1 MMRIAAI
8 DVGSNSIHMIVAE
21 ARPDGHYVVLDR
33 AKEMVRLG
41 QKSLTTGRLTRQAMD
56 RGIRT
61 LARFKALALRY
72 GVNRFRAVATS
83 AVREAGNGGEFIQRI
98 YDEVGLRVRVI
109 PGIEEARLIYLGV
122 AQVVDLKGPP
132 TVILDVGGGS
142 VEVVL
147 VDHGRAVEFHSLK
160 LGVSRMTE
168 GFLSEDPPRAREV
181 AKLEKFLRAQLEPAL
196 ASAGKRKARRVVATS
211 GTLLTLISMA
221 AHRLGVHPGDQL
233 HGLEVPAEA
242 VSRLRRGLVR
252 ADRDARLEIRGMD
265 PKRVDQV
272 AAGAVLV
279 DVVLGRLRATRI
291 QACTWALREGL
302 LQDYIEKHAKGI
314 EESARFDD
322 LRRRSVVRLMRR
334 FGSPP
339 GHSEQVARLSL
350 RLFDQLRGRLKLRAE
365 ARGWLE
371 AAALLHDV
379 GHLIEHEEHHRHS
392 YYLIVNSHLYGFR
405 PQEIEAIGQ
414 IALHHH
420 RKGTPKPGDAG
431 GEPLPLEVWRQ
442 VKGCAAILRL
452 AEGLDRS
459 HYAAIREVRVRGRG
473 RRVVVELHAT
483 GDAAALEV
491 WEGRRRTEL
500 LEKLL
505 GAEIALRVRAGAK
518 KKLVG
523 TRPARKSARVKRRKT
538 GSAGRPRA

>member
-41 QKSLTTGRLTRQAMD
+41 QRSLTTGRLTRQAMD
-56 RGIRT
+56 RGVRA
-61 LARFKALALRY
+61 LATFKALALRH

-109 PGIEEARLIYLGV
+109 PGSEEARLIYLGV
-122 AQVVDLKGPP
+122 SQVVDLNGPA
-132 TVILDVGGGS
+132 TVLLDIGGGS

-147 VDHGRAVEFHSLK
+147 VERGRAVELHSMK

-168 GFLSEDPPRAREV
+168 EFFTADPPRAREV
-181 AKLEKFLRAQLEPAL
+181 AHLERYLRAELEGAL
-196 ASAGKRKARRVVATS
+196 ATAAKRKARRVVATS

-221 AHRLGVHPGDQL
+221 AHRLGVHPGAQI

-242 VSRLRRGLVR
+242 VVQLRRTLVR
-252 ADRDARLEIRGMD
+252 ADRDSRLAMRGID

-272 AAGAVLV
+272 AAGAILAE
-279 DVVLGRLRATRI
+279 VVLRRLGAPRI

-302 LQDYIEKHAKGI
+302 LQDYITRHARGI

-322 LRRRSVVRLMRR
+322 VRRRSVVRLMRR
-334 FGSPP
+334 FGSPAS
-339 GHSEQVARLSL
+339 HSEQVARLSL
-350 RLFDQLRGRLKLRAE
+350 RLFDQLRGRLHLKSE

-379 GHLIEHEEHHRHS
+379 GHLIDHEEHHRHS
-392 YYLIVNSHLYGFR
+392 YYLIVNSPLYGFR
-405 PQEIEAIGQ
+405 RDEIEAIGQ

-420 RKGTPKPGDAG
+420 RKGMPKPGAAG
-431 GEPLPLEVWRQ
+431 ETLPPDVWRQ
-442 VKGCAAILRL
+442 VRACAAILRL

-459 HYAAIREVRVRGRG
+459 HYAAVKEARVRGRG
-473 RRVVVELHAT
+473 RRVVVELQT
-483 GDAAALEV
+483 SGLEASLEL
-491 WEGRRRTEL
+491 WEAKRRTEL
-500 LEKLL
+500 LAKLL
-505 GAEIALRVRAGAK
+505 DAEIVLRVRGGARPRPAK
-518 KKLVG
+518 KKS
-523 TRPARKSARVKRRKT
+523 RPKKKR
-538 GSAGRPRA
+538 GRR

>member
-109 PGIEEARLIYLGV
+109 PGIEEARLIWLGV
-122 AQVVDLKGPP
+122 SQVVDLKGPP
-132 TVILDVGGGS
+132 TVILDIGGGS

-168 GFLSEDPPRAREV
+168 GFLLSDPPRAREV
-181 AKLEKFLRAQLEPAL
+181 AKLEKYLRTELEPAL
-196 ASAGKRKARRVVATS
+196 ATAAKRRARRVVATS

-221 AHRLGVHPGDQL
+221 AHRLGVHPGEQL

-242 VSRLRRGLVR
+242 VSRMTRGLVR
-252 ADRDARLEIRGMD
+252 ADRDTRLELRGMD
-265 PKRVDQV
+265 VKRVDLI
-272 AAGAVLV
+272 ASGAVLA
-279 DVVLGRLRATRI
+279 DVVLRRIKATRV

-302 LQDYIEKHAKGI
+302 LQDYIAQHAKGI

-322 LRRRSVVRLMRR
+322 VKRRGVVRLMRR
-334 FGSPP
+334 LGAPAA
-339 GHSEQVARLSL
+339 HSEQVATLSL
-350 RLFDQLRGRLKLRAE
+350 RLFDQLRGRLKLKTE

-405 PQEIEAIGQ
+405 RGEVEAIGQ

-420 RKGTPKPGDAG
+420 RKGTPKPADAG
-431 GEPLPLEVWRQ
+431 GEPLPVEIWRQ

-459 HYAAIREVRVRGRG
+459 HYAAIRDVRVRGRG
-473 RRVVVELHAT
+473 RRVVMELHAS
-483 GDAAALEV
+483 GNEASLEL
-491 WEGRRRTEL
+491 WEAKRRTEL

-505 GAEIALRVRAGAK
+505 GAEISLRVRG
-518 KKLVG
+518 
-523 TRPARKSARVKRRKT
+523 SARR
-538 GSAGRPRA
+538 